1 MDEKLV
7 KIIVSEDLGV
17 QQEGSGQLNLII
29 NPVYVLRA
37 PFVPTALSI
46 GLTIIT
52 SGFKEG
58 NYLIEIKIKNTV
70 QDMTIFNSGKN
81 SVRIVPN
88 LDNYNFTLNLKNLEF
103 MSEGKYIVSF
113 KIIDQDLQS
122 ANDASEGLFEDVFFV
137 KANKVLG

>member
-70 QDMTIFNSGKN
+70 QDITIFNSGKN

-103 MSEGKYIVSF
+103 MSEGKYTVSF

-122 ANDASEGLFEDVFFV
+122 DNDASEGLFEDVFIV